1 MTRHYTPEEIE
12 ALRLKARALMAEL
25 TEVFEEIAE
34 KVTVLGEE
42 MVRNDD
48 TGQLAGALAEIAAKR
63 SDDRSTGS

>member
-1 MTRHYTPEEIE
+1 MV
-12 ALRLKARALMAEL
+12 EL

-48 TGQLAGALAEIAAKR
+48 TGEFAGALTEIATKR
-63 SDDRSTGS
+63 SDDRPTGG